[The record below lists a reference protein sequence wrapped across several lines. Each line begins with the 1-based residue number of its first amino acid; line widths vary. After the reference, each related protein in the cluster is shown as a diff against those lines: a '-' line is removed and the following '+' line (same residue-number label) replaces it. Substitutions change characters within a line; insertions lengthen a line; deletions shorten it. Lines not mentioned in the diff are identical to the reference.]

1 MIVKDQLYG
10 CLRRVGSV
18 EKFEKFDELSTSV
31 AILNKRVNL
40 ARYEVNAGQQT
51 DRAMALIL
59 VLTCEGWRYPRF
71 WRQVWSGCCSSL
83 DPRLLVVGDMATF
96 LFSECRFTCFKS
108 FTCR

>member
-1 MIVKDQLYG
+1 MVVQDQLYG

-40 ARYEVNAGQQT
+40 ALYEVNAGQQT

-59 VLTCEGWRYPRF
+59 VLTCKGRIY
-71 WRQVWSGCCSSL
+71 QVLAAGLERLLQWLESQASHRRRRWPPSSSL
-83 DPRLLVVGDMATF
+83 NAA
-96 LFSECRFTCFKS
+96 
-108 FTCR
+108 